1 MYYKFS
7 VGTLQYN
14 PLHSASQKAAA
25 EIVRW
30 FILSSTSFSDLM
42 FYLMLLFPK
51 AKMYVVLI
59 NEGNTLSL
67 THFEILR
74 LTVTAT
80 LGQ

>member
-1 MYYKFS
+1 
-7 VGTLQYN
+7 
-14 PLHSASQKAAA
+14 
-25 EIVRW
+25 
-30 FILSSTSFSDLM
+30 M

-51 AKMYVVLI
+51 AMMYVVLI